1 MNKKLLLSSLVFIA
15 PLSAI
20 FLTNNTKSNNNDV
33 VLKSES
39 KTLDINEVIT
49 NTGNND
55 NQKGFEIKDNTIA
68 SIQKAVI
75 EGNSANKDKLFWHDL
90 EFEQIADQTAV
101 IRVKRGSTRY
111 KEGRVTVNIK
121 PEKLVIPSLK
131 IDIDNLEDQ
140 FKDLKVQL
148 DDKKID
154 SQWVSYSYS
163 SKNIKLLTKQADKE
177 QFFKATLFALDENWK
192 IKGEG
197 IEIKESGLE
206 LSPTSNL
213 SAYQGRYLVK
223 MSFKQHDSNSEH
235 TNETYIQV
243 SSEKN
248 VKPLKDF
255 YESRNGQLIIQA
267 AKQNGYKAWEDH
279 EFRNINLQRL
289 NALTLNEFTNWN
301 NYQLPIDLIDFSDID
316 ILKDKRFFKLYSKEE
331 IDEHQKKVVNQ
342 IKTKLSKLRSKA
354 KFKDDYTIEF
364 IRDTK
369 ISGIKVKIKAKQNST
384 YFKGETQ
391 FIVIQAKDENLST
404 ISKAFIV
411 GVSISVVVLS
421 VAIIAGSTFFIKK
434 RLSKK

>member
-20 FLTNNTKSNNNDV
+20 FLTNNIKSNNNNI

-49 NTGNND
+49 NTGNNE
-55 NQKGFEIKDNTIA
+55 NHQGFEIKDNTIA

-90 EFEQIADQTAV
+90 EFEQITNETAV
-101 IRVKRGSTRY
+101 IRVKKASARY
-111 KEGRVTVNIK
+111 KDGRVTIHIK
-121 PEKLVIPSLK
+121 PEKLVIPTLK
-131 IDIDNLEDQ
+131 IDIDNLDDQ
-140 FKDLKVQL
+140 FRDLKVQL
-148 DDKKID
+148 DEKKID
-154 SQWVSYSYS
+154 SKWVSYSYS
-163 SKNIKLLTKQADKE
+163 SKNINLKIKE
-177 QFFKATLFALDENWK
+177 VNKEETFTAKLFALDENWET
-192 IKGEG
+192 KGEG
-197 IEIKESGLE
+197 IEISESGLE

-223 MSFKQHDSNSEH
+223 MSFKLQNSNFEQ
-235 TNETYIQV
+235 TNETYLQV

-267 AKQNGYKAWEDH
+267 AKLNGYKDWND
-279 EFRNINLQRL
+279 EFKNIDLQRL
-289 NALTLNEFTNWN
+289 NALTLNEFTTWD
-301 NYQLPIDLIDFSDID
+301 NYQFPIDLIDFSDID
-316 ILKDKRFFKLYSKEE
+316 ILKDKRFFKLYSNQE
-331 IDEHQKKVVNQ
+331 IDEHQKKVKNQ
-342 IKTKLSKLRSKA
+342 IETKLSKLRSKS
-354 KFKDDYTIEF
+354 KLNVDYTIEF

-421 VAIIAGSTFFIKK
+421 VAIVAGSTFFIKK